1 MKKHFAIIDGNEAA
15 ASMAYKTNEI
25 CAIYPITPSSA
36 MSELA
41 DVWSTE
47 GIKNI
52 WGNVPRIVE
61 MQSEGGVAGAIHGAL
76 SAGAL
81 TTTFTSSQGLL
92 LMIPDMYKIAGELTP
107 CVFHIAARALAGHAL
122 SIFGDHS
129 DVMASR
135 STGFAMLFGSSV
147 QEAMDMAL
155 ISHSASLK
163 SRIPFMNIFDGFRTS
178 HELMKVE
185 LIPEEVIR
193 VMINEKDVNEHQNR
207 ALSPDRPFIKG
218 TAQNPDVFF
227 QNKEASNTYYNNL
240 PHIVQKMMD
249 DFFVMTGRIYNLFD
263 YSGHPEAEEIIII
276 MGSGAETVI
285 ETISALNK
293 NGNKFGCVNVHLFNP
308 FSIKDFVSI
317 IPKSVKKI
325 AVLDRTKEPG
335 SNGEPLYKEVVTAFS
350 ESFSGGL
357 IKNMKYP
364 KIIGGRYGL
373 SSKEFT
379 PAMVKSIFE
388 ELKKTNPKNHFTI
401 GIKDDV
407 TFTSLDYDKS
417 FSMEEQHDFRGLFY
431 GLGSDGTVG
440 ANKNS
445 IKIIGET
452 TDYNVQGY
460 FVYDS
465 RKAGTLTV
473 SHMRLSKKEIH
484 SPYLINSAN
493 FVACHQ
499 FNFLRKYDVLKHIIK
514 GGTFLL
520 NSPYAPDLVW
530 NSLPQKVQQQV
541 IDKKLKFYVV
551 NATKVA
557 QETGMG
563 KRTNGILQTCFFAI
577 SGILPRNKAIT
588 LIKDAIVKTYKHK
601 GDAIIEKNFIAVD
614 NALEHLHEVKYPEKV
629 TTGKEL
635 PFVINGDSTI
645 FVREVIGKIIAGEG
659 DDLPVSVFPPDGIY
673 PSATTKFEKRNIAEM
688 VPVWDEVLCA
698 QCNKCAI
705 ICPHAAIRAKI
716 VDKELLQSAPETFK
730 HASPVGKEFDKDK
743 EVYSLQVS
751 VEDCTGCNLCVEVC
765 PAESK
770 SEPGYKALNMTERLT
785 VLEKEKINW
794 KFFLDVPEVDR
805 TRMNL
810 STVKG
815 TQFLQP
821 LFEFS
826 SACPGCGETPY
837 LKLLTQLFGDRMVV
851 ANATGCSSIYG
862 GNLPTTPWSKN
873 KEGKG
878 PAWANSLFEDNA
890 EFGMGIRLALNHK
903 KATAINLLLKLKNEI
918 GSDLVDTILSTD
930 ENNEAGILMQRKNI
944 DILKRKCTGI
954 NTDEAK
960 QLIHLSEYL
969 AKKSVWLIGG
979 DGWAYD
985 IGYGGLDHVLS
996 SGEKIN
1002 VLVLD
1007 TEVYSNTGGQTSKA
1021 TPIGA
1026 MARFSAAG
1034 KKIAKK
1040 NLGLMAINYRNVYV
1054 AQIALGANDS
1064 QTVRALTE
1072 AENYPGPSLVIAY
1085 SHCIAHGFD
1094 LSKGAD
1100 QQQKA
1105 VKSGYWPLFRFNPL
1119 KPTGQKFLF
1128 DSKEA
1133 SIQLKEYIYNEARYT
1148 ALLKQNPVLAE
1159 ELLLLAE
1166 EDVKHK
1172 WEQFNLMKQM

>member
-1 MKKHFAIIDGNEAA
+1 MDGNEAA
-15 ASMAYKTNEI
+15 ASIAYKTNEI
-25 CAIYPITPSSA
+25 CAIYPITPSSP

-41 DVWSTE
+41 DVWSAE

-52 WGNVPRIVE
+52 WGNVPKIVE

-76 SAGAL
+76 SGGAL

-92 LMIPDMYKIAGELTP
+92 LMIPDMYKISGELTP

-129 DVMASR
+129 DVMAAR

-147 QEAMDMAL
+147 QQAMDMAL
-155 ISHSASLK
+155 IAQSASLR

-178 HELMKVE
+178 HEMMKVE
-185 LIPEEVIR
+185 LIPDEVLR
-193 VMINEKDVNEHQNR
+193 VMISEKDVNEHQER
-207 ALSPDRPFIKG
+207 SLSPDKPFIKG

-227 QNKEASNTYYNNL
+227 QNKEASNIYYNKL
-240 PHIVQKMMD
+240 PGIVQRLMD
-249 DFFVMTGRIYNLFD
+249 NFFALTGRSYNLFN
-263 YSGHPEAEEIIII
+263 YYGHPDAEEIIVI
-276 MGSGAETVI
+276 MGSGAETVN
-285 ETISALNK
+285 ETISDLNK
-293 NGNKFGCVNVHLFNP
+293 KENKFGCVNVHLFNP
-308 FSIKDFVSI
+308 FSIKDFISA
-317 IPKSVKKI
+317 IPKSVEKI

-335 SNGEPLYKEVVTAFS
+335 SNGDPLYKEVVTAFS
-350 ESFSGGL
+350 EAFSSGL
-357 IKNMKYP
+357 VKNRKYP

-379 PAMVKSIFE
+379 PSMVKSVFE
-388 ELKKTNPKNHFTI
+388 ELKRSQPKNHFTI

-407 TFTSLDYDKS
+407 THTSLEYDKS
-417 FSMEEQHDFRGLFY
+417 FSLEAQHDFRGLFY

-493 FVACHQ
+493 FIACHQ
-499 FNFLRKYDVLKHIIK
+499 FNFLKKYDVLKYITK

-520 NSPYAPDLVW
+520 NSPYAADLVW

-541 IDKKLKFYVV
+541 IDKKLIFYVV
-551 NATKVA
+551 NASKVA

-577 SGILPRNKAIT
+577 SGILSKEEAISR
-588 LIKDAIVKTYKHK
+588 IKDAIVKTYKHK
-601 GDAIIEKNFIAVD
+601 GDAIIQKNFNAVD
-614 NALEHLHEVKYPEKV
+614 NALEHLYEVKYPETI
-629 TTGKEL
+629 TTKKET
-635 PFVINGDSTI
+635 PFIINGDSTI

-673 PSATTKFEKRNIAEM
+673 PSATTKYEKRNIAEN

-705 ICPHAAIRAKI
+705 ICPHAAIRAKV
-716 VDKELLQSAPETFK
+716 VDKELLKTAPKSFK
-730 HASPVGKEFDKDK
+730 YVSPVGKEFDKEK

-770 SEPGYKALNMTERLT
+770 TEPGYKALNMTGRLS
-785 VLEKEKINW
+785 VLEKEKLNW
-794 KFFLDVPEVDR
+794 KYFLDIPEVDR
-805 TRMNL
+805 TKVNF

-837 LKLLTQLFGDRMVV
+837 LKLLTQLFGDHMIV

-890 EFGMGIRLALNHK
+890 EFGLGIRLALNHK
-903 KATAINLLLKLKNEI
+903 KEAALNLLMELKNQI
-918 GSDLVDTILSTD
+918 GDELVDAILNTD
-930 ENNEAGILMQRKNI
+930 ENNEAGIQLQRKNI
-944 DILKRKCTGI
+944 ERLKLKCASI
-954 NTDEAK
+954 NTDDAK
-960 QLIHLSEYL
+960 QLIHLSENL
-969 AKKSVWLIGG
+969 TKKSVWLIGG

-996 SGEKIN
+996 SGEKVN

-1034 KKIAKK
+1034 KKVAKK

-1054 AQIALGANDS
+1054 AQIALGANDT

-1100 QQQKA
+1100 QQSKA

-1119 KPTGQKFLF
+1119 KPAGQKFMF

-1133 SIQLKEYIYNEARYT
+1133 SIQLKDYVYNEARYT

-1159 ELLLLAE
+1159 ELLALAE

-1172 WEQFNLMKQM
+1172 WEQLNLAKQM